1 MGLPKSKGGPK
12 DIYFR
17 GGGATLGC
25 LKSAGAL
32 KDTIYIG
39 RWIDK

>member
-1 MGLPKSKGGPK
+1 MDVPKSKGGPK

-17 GGGATLGC
+17 GGATLGC
-25 LKSAGAL
+25 VKRAGAL